1 MRSKLKTIKGE
12 DNVPQRRHKTL
23 QVEHVNGDPYMYE
36 DQLMS
41 LLVSYPITRRL
52 LETETSRLVFNTPER
67 QRVYEYV
74 EANPHISLNDEIP
87 EDLKDVEDYVKI
99 LLFKAEEL
107 YNSFDANERL
117 RELRD
122 LIHKLT
128 QKYQKQQKQELTEA
142 IRTAEVAGDEKLIG
156 ELLDQ
161 FNNLLKKE

>member
-1 MRSKLKTIKGE
+1 
-12 DNVPQRRHKTL
+12 
-23 QVEHVNGDPYMYE
+23 
-36 DQLMS
+36 
-41 LLVSYPITRRL
+41 LVAYPSTRRL
-52 LETETSRLVFNTPER
+52 LEMVPPNLVFSNPER

-74 EANPHISLNDEIP
+74 ETNPHVSLNDEIP

-122 LIHKLT
+122 LIQKLT
-128 QKYQKQQKQELTEA
+128 LKYQKDQKRELTDVIREA
-142 IRTAEVAGDEKLIG
+142 ENQGDEKRVA
-156 ELLDQ
+156 ELLDE

>member
-1 MRSKLKTIKGE
+1 ML
-12 DNVPQRRHKTL
+12 
-23 QVEHVNGDPYMYE
+23 
-36 DQLMS
+36 S
-41 LLVSYPITRRL
+41 LLVAYPITRRL
-52 LETETSRLVFNTPER
+52 LETETQRLVFNSPER

-74 EANPHISLNDEIP
+74 VANPHASLNDDIP

-128 QKYQKQQKQELTEA
+128 RKYQKEQKQELTEE
-142 IRTAEVAGDEKLIG
+142 IRAAEASGDETRVA